1 MLKVIKASE
10 IKLAESWAYRGT
22 LIQSPYNSCAAFRSE
37 RAAKFAEDQ
46 SLPGGFKDST
56 QN

>member
-22 LIQSPYNSCAAFRSE
+22 LLCC
-37 RAAKFAEDQ
+37 
-46 SLPGGFKDST
+46 LPFGKGRQIRRGPVLAGGFKDST
-56 QN
+56 HN